1 MFEFLFLF
9 GPAAL
14 TYSIVRFCSRK
25 TPESWFSALIS
36 CLSYA
41 ALDAAVTVLVMY
53 PLDNVKIGTASGN
66 AYLAYGATAFLFS
79 LIVAVVWGLVISVL
93 RTRFSAHVEIST
105 REARK

>member
-1 MFEFLFLF
+1 MFELLYLF

-14 TYSIVRFCSRK
+14 TFSIVRFCAGK
-25 TPESWFSALIS
+25 TAENWFSALIS

-41 ALDAAVTVLVMY
+41 ALDAAVTILVMY
-53 PLDNVKIGTASGN
+53 PLDNVKIGTTSGN

-79 LIVAVVWGLVISVL
+79 LIVAVIWGLIISVL

-105 REARK
+105 REGKK